1 MTTVRTW
8 MKLAVLVVL
17 MAVGLNR
24 VAAQTTGDASRNRTA
39 GQPRMAFFHSLPRL
53 DGAHLKATIVEV
65 TYGPGESSPPHSHP
79 CAVIGY
85 VIEGALR
92 TQVKGE
98 AEAVYNAGQG
108 FYEAPNGVHTISA
121 NASDKVP
128 VKFLAYF
135 ICDHD
140 TALTVPPLASPA
152 QEGNRP

>member
-1 MTTVRTW
+1 MTPLRTRT
-8 MKLAVLVVL
+8 KLSVLAVS
-17 MAVGLNR
+17 MAVGLNLA
-24 VAAQTTGDASRNRTA
+24 AAQVPGDTSRNKIAAQHRI
-39 GQPRMAFFHSLPRL
+39 AFSHTLPRL
-53 DGAHLKATIVEV
+53 DGAHVKATIVEV

-85 VIEGALR
+85 VIEGSLR

-98 AEAVYNAGQG
+98 AEAVYNAGQS
-108 FYEAPNGVHTISA
+108 FYEAPNGIHLISA

-140 TALTVPPLASPA
+140 TPLSVPPPETADT
-152 QEGNRP
+152 GR